1 MTNNNKEKILSLLAQ
16 AHIADSCFEKK
27 YGFKVNV
34 GEVTEENL
42 EEKNKEYQE
51 QFQSQLEEKL
61 KEDQSLAF
69 FYDLLFNAPSIPVLN

>member
-1 MTNNNKEKILSLLAQ
+1 MTNNNQEKILSLLAQ

-27 YGFKVNV
+27 YGFKINI

-51 QFQSQLEEKL
+51 QLKNQLEEKMN
-61 KEDQSLAF
+61 EDQSLAF